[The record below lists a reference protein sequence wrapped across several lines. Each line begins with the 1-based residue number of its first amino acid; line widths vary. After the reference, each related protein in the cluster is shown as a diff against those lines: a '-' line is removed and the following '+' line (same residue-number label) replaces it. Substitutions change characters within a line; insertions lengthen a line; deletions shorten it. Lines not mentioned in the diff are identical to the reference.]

1 MDVLDRELLPQHLH
15 CNRNKTQRVYVN
27 KEGTEWQNIRTLGAL
42 LGEENDVKRRMQLAE
57 LAFRTVFG
65 LLAGIGAPSVL
76 KVRVW
81 NTLVRPV
88 LL

>member
-1 MDVLDRELLPQHLH
+1 MSNEECSLH
-15 CNRNKTQRVYVN
+15 
-27 KEGTEWQNIRTLGAL
+27 
-42 LGEENDVKRRMQLAE
+42 

-88 LL
+88 LLHGCGT